1 MLMIRLQRIGRV
13 HEPVFRVV
21 LTDSKNSTKSGKYL
35 EVLGNHDTRKDKNA
49 SAFDIEKIKY
59 WMSKGAKLSPTMN
72 NILVSRK
79 LIVGKKMNKLPKNTP
94 KVEEPVV
101 KKEEVKAEAP
111 AEAAPAEVAA

>member
-94 KVEEPVV
+94 KVEEAP
-101 KKEEVKAEAP
+101 KAEVKAEAP
-111 AEAAPAEVAA
+111 AEAAPVQA